1 MRTASLFING
11 KNQAVRLPKEY
22 EFIGV
27 SEVEITKEG
36 DSLVITPKRKSWAS
50 FADVDR
56 VDDDFLEERSDLME
70 EDRVEL

>member
-50 FADVDR
+50 FTDVER